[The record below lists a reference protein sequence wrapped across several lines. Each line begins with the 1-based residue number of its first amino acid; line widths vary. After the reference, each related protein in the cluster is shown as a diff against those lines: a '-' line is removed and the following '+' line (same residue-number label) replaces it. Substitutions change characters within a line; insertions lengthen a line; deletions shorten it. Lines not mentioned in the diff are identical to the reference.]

1 MRIIAVAALR
11 AFWEQPSHRA
21 AELPM
26 RAWTTIVK
34 AARWKN
40 PVEVKATFNSADL
53 LSNGRAVFDI
63 GGNKWRIVAKV
74 NFRHQILYV
83 RFVGT
88 HGQYDKIDANE
99 V

>member
-1 MRIIAVAALR
+1 MRIIAVATLR
-11 AFWEQPSHRA
+11 AFWDQPSQPA

-34 AARWKN
+34 GTRWQS

-53 LSNGRAVFDI
+53 LANGRVVFDI
-63 GGNKWRIVAKV
+63 GGNKWRIVAKL
-74 NFRHQILYV
+74 NFRHQIMYV